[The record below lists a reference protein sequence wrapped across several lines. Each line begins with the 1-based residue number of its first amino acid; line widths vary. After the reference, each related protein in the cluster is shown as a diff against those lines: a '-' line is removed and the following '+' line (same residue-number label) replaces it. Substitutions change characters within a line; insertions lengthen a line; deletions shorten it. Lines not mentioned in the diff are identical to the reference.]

1 MYQLTLVQYIV
12 VVVIV
17 KIATDVVNVT
27 DGESMSLN
35 CTISGD
41 GSYTWE
47 RQDGIEVEN
56 AKRQVTLLSLF
67 SISIYLLLS
76 FIFHTEPKMFE
87 IINVLKK

>member
-35 CTISGD
+35 CSISGD

-47 RQDGIEVEN
+47 RRDGIEIEN
-56 AKRQVTLLSLF
+56 AKRQES
-67 SISIYLLLS
+67 S
-76 FIFHTEPKMFE
+76 FLIFYKYVSTTFFYFPH
-87 IINVLKK
+87 

>member
-56 AKRQVTLLSLF
+56 AKRQVSLLSLF
-67 SISIYLLLS
+67 SISIYLLLLFFTLS
-76 FIFHTEPKMFE
+76 QRC
-87 IINVLKK
+87 LKLSKF

>member
-1 MYQLTLVQYIV
+1 MCQLTLVQYIV

-67 SISIYLLLS
+67 SISIYYYFLLFFTLS
-76 FIFHTEPKMFE
+76 QRC
-87 IINVLKK
+87 LKLSKF